1 MKVGV
6 IGGGS
11 WGTTLAMLVSSAGH
25 EVLLWAHEPEVVA
38 QIQQRR
44 CNEQFLPGFELPP
57 LVATSA
63 LEEVVA
69 DRELILSVV
78 PSHVVREIWTQ
89 VGPLVRGTPLLV
101 SATKGIETGSL
112 ATMVEVLRETIPRR
126 LHAGIAVLSGPSFAR
141 EVAAR
146 QPTAVVVAARE
157 ISVARKI
164 QTELSTGRF
173 RIYTS
178 EDLPGVEIGGAAKN
192 VIAIA
197 AGIADG
203 LGLGINARAALITR
217 GLAEITRLAQAKA
230 AQPMTLAG
238 LAGMGDLVLTCTG
251 DLSRNRGVGLC
262 LGQGEQLT
270 DIQARTKTV
279 AEGVNSAKSCLGL
292 ARRLGVDMPI
302 TETVHA
308 VLYLGLD
315 PLQAV
320 EALMERQLKPETEPF
335 RS

>member
-6 IGGGS
+6 VGGGS
-11 WGTTLAMLVSSAGH
+11 WGTTLAMQASAAGH
-25 EVLLWAHEPEVVA
+25 QVVLWAHEPEVA
-38 QIQQRR
+38 EQIQRERR
-44 CNEQFLPGFELPP
+44 NDLFLPGFELPP
-57 LVATSA
+57 MTATA
-63 LEEVVA
+63 ELEEAVA
-69 DRELILSVV
+69 HQELIISVV
-78 PSHVVREIWTQ
+78 PSHVLREIWTEA
-89 VGPLVRGTPLLV
+89 GPLVHGAPLLV
-101 SATKGIETGSL
+101 SATKGIETASL
-112 ATMVEVLRETIPRR
+112 ATMVEVLREVTPRR
-126 LHAGIAVLSGPSFAR
+126 LHAGIAVLSGPSFAT

-157 ISVARKI
+157 IDAARRI
-164 QTELSTGRF
+164 QTELSTRRF

-197 AGIADG
+197 SGIADG
-203 LGLGINARAALITR
+203 LELGINARAALITR
-217 GLAEITRLAQAKA
+217 GLAEMTRLAVAKA

-251 DLSRNRGVGLC
+251 DLSRNRGVGLL
-262 LGQGEQLT
+262 LGQGEQLN
-270 DIQARTKTV
+270 DIQARTNTV

-308 VLYLGLD
+308 VLFLGLD
-315 PLQAV
+315 PLKAV
-320 EALMERQLKPETEPF
+320 GELMERQLKPEAEHF
-335 RS
+335 RT